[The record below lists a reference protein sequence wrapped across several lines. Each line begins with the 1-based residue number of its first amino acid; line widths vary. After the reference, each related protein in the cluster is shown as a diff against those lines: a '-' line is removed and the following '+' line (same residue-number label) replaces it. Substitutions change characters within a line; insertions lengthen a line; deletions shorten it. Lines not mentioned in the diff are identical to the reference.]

1 MNLKNKI
8 IQLQEGDTGKIKV
21 LISSSEKR
29 KNDKG
34 NSYLS
39 LIVQDDTMSMD
50 AKYWNLTDEQIAMFP
65 AGTFAEAKY
74 QILMHK
80 AHLQM
85 RIHDMKVITEDIDV
99 TQFVRSAP
107 IQKDELMNTIY
118 DCITQMKDQDL
129 QLMTQTFI
137 NEYEEKYFTY
147 PAAVKNHHN
156 VAKGLA
162 YHCYGM
168 LKMANTICE
177 LHPHLNADLLYAG
190 IILHDF
196 GKLDE
201 LSGAIAPQ
209 YTKEGKLIGHISIM
223 HGKMMQIQERFH
235 LESENILLLR
245 HMILSHHGQF
255 EFGSPVLPMIAEA
268 EILHYLDN
276 LDARINAIE
285 NALEGVAEGEF
296 SPRIF
301 ALENRSFYKQK
312 KS

>member
-8 IQLQEGDTGKIKV
+8 NQLKDGDTGTIKL
-21 LISSSEKR
+21 LIATSEKR

-39 LIVQDDTMSMD
+39 LNVQDDTMTMD
-50 AKYWNLTDEQIAMFP
+50 AKYWNLTDAQIAMFP

-74 QILMHK
+74 QILNHK
-80 AHLQM
+80 GHLQM
-85 RIHDMKVITEDIDV
+85 RIHEMKPLKEGIDV

-107 IQKDELMNTIY
+107 IEKDELMEMIY
-118 DCITQMKDQDL
+118 GCVKQMQDQEL
-129 QLMTQTFI
+129 QLMTQTFL
-137 NEYEEKYFTY
+137 NEYEEQYFTY

-168 LKMANTICE
+168 LKMANVLCE
-177 LHPHLNADLLYAG
+177 LHESLNKDLLYAG

-201 LSGAIAPQ
+201 LSGAVAPQ

-235 LESENILLLR
+235 LQSESILLLR
-245 HMILSHHGQF
+245 HMILSHHGQY
-255 EFGSPVLPMIAEA
+255 EFGSPVLPAIAEA
-268 EILHYLDN
+268 EVLHYLDN

-285 NALEGVAEGEF
+285 NALEGVGEGEF

-301 ALENRSFYKQK
+301 ALENRSFYKHK
-312 KS
+312 

>member
-1 MNLKNKI
+1 MKNKL
-8 IQLQEGDTGKIKV
+8 IQLKEGDTGTIKV
-21 LISSSEKR
+21 LIATSEKR

-34 NSYLS
+34 SSYLS
-39 LIVQDDTMSMD
+39 LNVQDDTMTMD

-65 AGTFAEAKY
+65 AGTFADAKY
-74 QILMHK
+74 QILVHK

-85 RIHDMKVITEDIDV
+85 RIHDMKPITEGIDV
-99 TQFVRSAP
+99 TKFVRSAP
-107 IQKDELMNTIY
+107 IQKDELMETIFG
-118 DCITQMKDQDL
+118 CVTQMQDKDL
-129 QLMTQTFI
+129 QLMTQTFL
-137 NEYEEKYFTY
+137 NDYEEQYFTY

-156 VAKGLA
+156 VARGLA

-168 LKMANTICE
+168 LKMAQVICE
-177 LHPHLNADLLYAG
+177 LHDYLNKDLLFAG
-190 IILHDF
+190 IILHDL
-196 GKLDE
+196 GKIDE
-201 LSGAIAPQ
+201 LSGVIAPQ

-223 HGKMMQIQERFH
+223 HGKMMQIQEKYQ
-235 LESENILLLR
+235 LNSESILLLR

-255 EFGSPVLPMIAEA
+255 EFGSPVLPAIAEA

-285 NALEGVAEGEF
+285 NALEGVEEGEF

-301 ALENRSFYKQK
+301 ALENRSIYKQK